1 MSYINN
7 LTKSQFAAEL
17 SFLLKPLQDQ
27 VAKLEGVIDAMK
39 RERSGQQIEFLSTKE
54 VQELL
59 GVSRGTIYNYI
70 KAGKLIQHNLSS
82 GKVVFD
88 REEVLRFIK
97 LTKK

>member
-7 LTKSQFAAEL
+7 LTKSQLAAEL
-17 SFLLKPLQDQ
+17 AFLLKPLQDQ

-39 RERSGQQIEFLSTKE
+39 KENSGQKTEFLSTKE

-70 KAGKLIQHNLSS
+70 KLGKLHQHNLSS

-88 REEVLRFIK
+88 REEVIKFIK
-97 LTKK
+97 LAKK

>member
-7 LTKSQFAAEL
+7 LTKSQLAAEL
-17 SFLLKPLQDQ
+17 SFLFKPLQDQ
-27 VAKLEGVIDAMK
+27 VAKLEAVIETMK
-39 RERSGQQIEFLSTKE
+39 KERTGQKNEFLSIRE
-54 VQELL
+54 VQELM

-70 KAGKLIQHNLSS
+70 KAGKLNPHNLSI

-88 REEVLRFIK
+88 SEEVIRFIK